1 MSKLE
6 TKTSRK
12 QQNYSRKDH
21 NTANLLYFNKMPKKR
36 IKRKQQDMRRQTMQR
51 EETRLR
57 EKLKTWLIVPQ
68 SYKTELVKPEESA
81 I

>member
-1 MSKLE
+1 
-6 TKTSRK
+6 
-12 QQNYSRKDH
+12 
-21 NTANLLYFNKMPKKR
+21 
-36 IKRKQQDMRRQTMQR
+36 MQR